1 MTDIFGRYFEW
12 ELKIEQVQVV
22 IHISVTLSTSLYLG
36 DIRSKVVCFRMFE
49 SASVC

>member
-12 ELKIEQVQVV
+12 ELKIKQVQLV
-22 IHISVTLSTSLYLG
+22 IHISVTLSTSLSLETLEATL
-36 DIRSKVVCFRMFE
+36 SASECFE